1 MSISPLETAITRLNE
16 SIALSTDQ
24 SDEMN
29 RNENTFRDQISNGLN
44 SISDKVAQ
52 ILGLISQIDNLIAS
66 LQRQIAELEA
76 RQMPD
81 PNPELQRLINQL
93 EQQVRDLQQQ
103 QDSAFDAINRANQ
116 HIDDTRMSMEQNT
129 RKPDLSPV
137 LATINQN
144 LDAILNSLNGAI
156 SSNPLPNPANAA
168 SNTLP
173 DTTQISINGG
183 TMSLGVLKQILQA
196 KIDELAGMGTPVP
209 PRYTEFQ
216 RVLNAVNADV
226 DSIQNSA
233 RRNNI
238 RYNSNEEAIMGGRR
252 RRRTRKLSPKKKSRK
267 SRRKNRRTRKTRQR
281 RKQRGGYTYSDTSST
296 KSERTGRGFIKKSSK
311 KC

>member
-1 MSISPLETAITRLNE
+1 MSLSPLETAITRLNE

-44 SISDKVAQ
+44 SISEKVAQ
-52 ILGLISQIDNLIAS
+52 ILGLINQIDNLIAN

-81 PNPELQRLINQL
+81 PNPELQRLIEQL
-93 EQQVRDLQQQ
+93 EQQVRNLQQQ
-103 QDSAFDAINRANQ
+103 QDIAFDAINRANQ
-116 HIDDTRMSMEQNT
+116 HIDDTRMSMEQNA

-137 LATINQN
+137 LDTINRN
-144 LDAILNSLNGAI
+144 LDAIINSLNGTI
-156 SSNPLPNPANAA
+156 SSNPLSNPANVAQNPLSDATDIKLNSGTLTYGELKSALAA
-168 SNTLP
+168 KLAQLKR
-173 DTTQISINGG
+173 DTGSIPSRYEDFNRVVNAINSTADDIEQSARTHSINFDG
-183 TMSLGVLKQILQA
+183 SVL
-196 KIDELAGMGTPVP
+196 
-209 PRYTEFQ
+209 R
-216 RVLNAVNADV
+216 
-226 DSIQNSA
+226 
-233 RRNNI
+233 
-238 RYNSNEEAIMGGRR
+238 GGRR

-281 RKQRGGYTYSDTSST
+281 RKQRGGYTYSEPSSS
-296 KSERTGRGFIKKSSK
+296 SERKGRGFIKKSSK